1 VNKSEAKYIGDL
13 KLLAFTDSEQC
24 LSGLD
29 VDIAEYD
36 EAIADC
42 MGMLDYSISQKNKAE
57 IKFWR
62 QQLQKAKTGKRVAC
76 RLIEQNKTVKDLIT
90 A

>member
-1 VNKSEAKYIGDL
+1 MNSSERKYIGDL
-13 KLLAFTDSEQC
+13 KLLQFIDSDC
-24 LSGLD
+24 PNTLD
-29 VDIAEYD
+29 GNIAEYE
-36 EAIADC
+36 EAISDC
-42 MGMLDYSISQKNKAE
+42 YGMLDYSIQINNKSE

-62 QQLQKAKTGKRVAC
+62 QQLQKIKTEKRLAC